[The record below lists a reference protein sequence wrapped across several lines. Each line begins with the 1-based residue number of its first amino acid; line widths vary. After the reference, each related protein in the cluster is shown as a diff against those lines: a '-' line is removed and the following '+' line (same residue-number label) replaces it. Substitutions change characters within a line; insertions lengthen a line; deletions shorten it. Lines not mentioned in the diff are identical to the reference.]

1 MKSLLLLLFVTAFA
15 FSKDLQ
21 IQILPLGFDDEDSVQ
36 IETLRDGKQIIH
48 FSSRALT
55 PDSITMQGETFPV
68 NTANNPIA
76 PPVRLVTFKNS
87 RKGDK
92 IKVIYQ
98 WNSQDSWADSIGLVG
113 NGKYELELMRET
125 HEIDIR
131 SGRY

>member
-1 MKSLLLLLFVTAFA
+1 MKTLLLFLFVTTFA

-36 IETLRDGKQIIH
+36 IETFRDGKQMIH
-48 FSSRALT
+48 FSSRALM
-55 PDSITMQGETFPV
+55 PDSITMQGETIPV

-76 PPVRLVTFKNS
+76 PPARFVTFKNS

-92 IKVIYQ
+92 LKIIYK
-98 WNSQDSWADSIGLVG
+98 WSAQDLSADSIGLVN
-113 NGKYELELMRET
+113 NGKYELELTREI

-131 SGRY
+131 RGRY